1 MSRIPVLFT
10 FVFSLA
16 LALNAQSGGRGQQPP
31 GAGSVPN
38 KPPAPNPNLTGPDM
52 TPRSFFLSGQV
63 RVDDGSLLTDAAA
76 IQSICSGRI
85 RTEGYTDSKGHFSF
99 EVSNLKENHMTGSDQ
114 AIDSSETQMGLAQ
127 SLPEAQSM
135 QNRGSDRLRD
145 FWRNCELQAVLP
157 GFTSQVV
164 EVARQPLEF
173 GMTDV
178 GTIVL
183 HRLGQ
188 VEGLTISATSA
199 RAPGKARKEYEK
211 GCELEKKEKWDPALE
226 NFQKAVAA
234 YPQYAVAW
242 FEMGRVQAKKGEGA
256 SARQS
261 FHQALSA
268 DPNFVSPYQE
278 LAQLGMHDKQWQEVI
293 DNTDALLKLNPINF
307 PQDWLLNA
315 AANYYLHRLG
325 AAEKS
330 ARRGLE
336 VDAQQH
342 QFPKMEYLLGAIL
355 AEKHDYTGALEHLR
369 SYLRLSPHAADAEAV
384 QKQAEQL
391 ERLSAKTTA
400 DK

>member
-10 FVFSLA
+10 FVFFLA
-16 LALNAQSGGRGQQPP
+16 LALNAQSGSRGQQPP
-31 GAGSVPN
+31 GVGSVPN
-38 KPPAPNPNLTGPDM
+38 KPPAPNPNLNSPDM

-63 RVDDGSLLTDAAA
+63 RVDDGTLLTDAAA

-99 EVSNLKENHMTGSDQ
+99 EVSNLKENHMIGSDQ

-127 SLPEAQSM
+127 SLPEAQSI

-242 FEMGRVQAKKGEGA
+242 FEMGRVQVKKGEGA
-256 SARQS
+256 AARQS

-268 DPNFVSPYQE
+268 DPKFVSPYQE

-293 DNTDALLKLNPINF
+293 DNTDALLKLNPVNF

-315 AANYYLHRLG
+315 AGNYYLHRFE

-336 VDAQQH
+336 VDAQH
-342 QFPKMEYLLGAIL
+342 QYPKMEYLLGAIL
-355 AEKHDYTGALEHLR
+355 AERHDYTGALEHLR
-369 SYLRLSPHAADAEAV
+369 NYLRLSPHAADAEAV

-391 ERLSAKTTA
+391 EKLSAKTTA